1 MIILEVQMIFKAIFK
16 IQIQINKVQNLM
28 IEVMQKLVLEEIK
41 M

>member
-28 IEVMQKLVLEEIK
+28 IEVMQRLVLEEIK